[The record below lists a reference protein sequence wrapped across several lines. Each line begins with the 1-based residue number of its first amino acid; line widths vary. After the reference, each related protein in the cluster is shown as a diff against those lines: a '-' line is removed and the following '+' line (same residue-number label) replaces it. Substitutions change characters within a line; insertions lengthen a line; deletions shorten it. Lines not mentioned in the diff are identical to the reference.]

1 MILTLALC
9 TFLGA
14 VLWLDRVFIL
24 QALFSRPIVLG
35 PLLGLAAANLPLGL
49 LIGASLELMWLNA
62 PPVGAF
68 LPYDD
73 SFCAAVAVP
82 VGAVATMALTT
93 QEAAGMALLVCLP
106 TTLVGRWIDTR
117 IRTANQFLLPADTAE
132 LIEKLPKAMY
142 LALGRSFLYAL
153 AAIAVCTFVLGS
165 LVFLLKDALPLAALR
180 TVACLPLISIIIGL
194 AGLITS
200 RRMQTRIV
208 WVIAFFLGLSAG
220 ILWTWMH

>member
-1 MILTLALC
+1 MIFALTLC
-9 TFLGA
+9 VFLGA
-14 VLWLDRVFIL
+14 VLWLDRVFML
-24 QALFSRPIVLG
+24 QALLSRPIVLG
-35 PLLGLAAANLPLGL
+35 PLLGLAAHNPPLGL

-82 VGAVATMALTT
+82 VGAVAATALTT
-93 QEAAGMALLVCLP
+93 QEAAGVALFVCLP

-117 IRTANQFLLPADTAE
+117 IRLSNQSLLPSDPARLLE
-132 LIEKLPKAMY
+132 RLPKAMY

-153 AAIAVCTFVLGS
+153 GAIAICTAVLGGTVY
-165 LVFLLKDALPLAALR
+165 LMKDVLPPPVLRAL
-180 TVACLPLISIIIGL
+180 ACLPLIGIVIGL

-200 RRMQTRIV
+200 RRMQTRTI
-208 WVIAFFLGLSAG
+208 WIIAFALGLSAG
-220 ILWTWMH
+220 VLWIWIH

>member
-1 MILTLALC
+1 MIVTLALC
-9 TFLGA
+9 IFLGA
-14 VLWLDRVFIL
+14 ALWLDRVFIL

-35 PLLGLAAANLPLGL
+35 PLLGLAAANIPLGL

-93 QEAAGMALLVCLP
+93 QEAAGVALLVCLP

-117 IRTANQFLLPADTAE
+117 IRTANQSLLPTGTAE
-132 LIEKLPKAMY
+132 LIEKLPRAMY
-142 LALGRSFLYAL
+142 FALGRSFLYA
-153 AAIAVCTFVLGS
+153 AGAITVCTVILGGM
-165 LVFLLKDALPLAALR
+165 VFLVKDALPLPALQ
-180 TVACLPLISIIIGL
+180 TLASLPLISIIIGL
-194 AGLITS
+194 AGLVTS
-200 RRMQTRIV
+200 RRMQTRTV
-208 WVIAFFLGLSAG
+208 WVIAFALGLSAG

>member
-1 MILTLALC
+1 MIATLVLC
-9 TFLGA
+9 ILLGA

-24 QALFSRPIVLG
+24 QALLSRPIVLG

-82 VGAVATMALTT
+82 VGAVATTALTT
-93 QEAAGMALLVCLP
+93 QEAAGVALLVCLP

-117 IRTANQFLLPADTAE
+117 IRTANQSLLPAGTAE
-132 LIEKLPKAMY
+132 LIEKLPRAMY
-142 LALGRSFLYAL
+142 LALGRSFLYA
-153 AAIAVCTFVLGS
+153 AGAIAVCTFVLGGM
-165 LVFLLKDALPLAALR
+165 VYLLKDALSLSALQAL
-180 TVACLPLISIIIGL
+180 ACLPLISIIIGL

-200 RRMQTRIV
+200 RRMQTRTV
-208 WVIAFFLGLSAG
+208 WVIAFALGLSAG
-220 ILWTWMH
+220 IVWTWMH

>member
-1 MILTLALC
+1 MILTLTLC
-9 TFLGA
+9 IFLGA

-35 PLLGLAAANLPLGL
+35 PLLGLAAGSLPLGL

-73 SFCAAVAVP
+73 SFCAAVAVS
-82 VGAVATMALTT
+82 VGAVAATGMTI
-93 QEAAGMALLVCLP
+93 QEAAGMALFVCLP

-117 IRTANQFLLPADTAE
+117 IRLSNQSLHLDDPVALL
-132 LIEKLPKAMY
+132 EKLPRAIY
-142 LALGRSFLYAL
+142 LAIGRSFLY
-153 AAIAVCTFVLGS
+153 VLGAVAICTAV
-165 LVFLLKDALPLAALR
+165 LGGMVYILRDALPLPVLR
-180 TVACLPLISIIIGL
+180 TLACLPLISIIIGL

-200 RRMQTRIV
+200 RRMQTRGI
-208 WVIAFFLGLSAG
+208 WTSAFVLGLAAG
-220 ILWTWMH
+220 VLWAWTH